1 MPPRVASAPGSTEKK
16 SPSRLNRSLSA
27 IRCTPASTRTN
38 KSSGRIS
45 SIAFIFVRSRLT
57 PPKNGRT
64 CPSRDVPAPKATT
77 GIFCSLQYARTFE
90 TSCVLL
96 AMTTAEGRTG
106 GNADSSRP
114 CWSSTDSFVET
125 WPLTNVFRC
134 AT

>member
-1 MPPRVASAPGSTEKK
+1 MPPSVASAPGSTEKK
-16 SPSRLNRSLSA
+16 SPSRLKRSLSA
-27 IRCTPASTRTN
+27 MRCTPACTRTN

-45 SIAFIFVRSRLT
+45 RIEFMFVRSRLT

-64 CPSRDVPAPKATT
+64 CPSSEVPAPNATT

-96 AMTTAEGRTG
+96 AITTADGRTG

-114 CWSSTDSFVET
+114 CWSSTDSFVDT
-125 WPLTNVFRC
+125 WPETSVFRC